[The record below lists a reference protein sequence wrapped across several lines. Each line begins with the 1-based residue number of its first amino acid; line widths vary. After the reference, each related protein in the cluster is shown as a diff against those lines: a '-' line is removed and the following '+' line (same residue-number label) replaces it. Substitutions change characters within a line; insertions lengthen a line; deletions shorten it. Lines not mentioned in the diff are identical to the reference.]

1 MRETCGARPARE
13 DEFLQR
19 RQHGVELVE
28 QRLEPLNLAFGHR
41 RTARN
46 RDIPAQIE
54 QIVLDALEDRAYF
67 FGNRLGEQHADRG
80 IELVDLSERDDAR
93 AVLARPR
100 TVAEARFA
108 GIAGTG
114 VDLREAVAHEREALR
129 TTPNVAC
136 RRSPGDF
143 PVAKS
148 KPSW

>member
-1 MRETCGARPARE
+1 YRALGASANGAREMREACRARSARE

-28 QRLEPLNLAFGHR
+28 ERLEPLNLGFSHR

-46 RDIPAQIE
+46 RDVPAQIE
-54 QIVLDALEDRAYF
+54 QIVLDVLEDRAYF
-67 FGNRLGEQHADRG
+67 FGNLLGEQQADRG

-100 TVAEARFA
+100 AVAEARFA

-114 VDLREAVAHEREALR
+114 VDLRQAVTHEREALR
-129 TTPNVAC
+129 RTP
-136 RRSPGDF
+136 
-143 PVAKS
+143 
-148 KPSW
+148 